1 MNFQPVFAKIKEW
14 WQTSDR
20 TQKMVTM
27 LGAAFLVVLV
37 AATIFFSSRTPME
50 PIFPGAT
57 PADQGMV
64 RDAVTALGFKTQIS
78 SRGDVLVPSKDLPEI
93 RMKLSQEGKI
103 PASALAGTGSTG
115 VSTEGSF
122 FMTPEE
128 MKKKLQS
135 QQEGELAKSI
145 MSIQGVKSALVHI
158 NYGKDSPFGDQKVP
172 PSAVVN
178 LSEQPG
184 VTLSLSEGKAIAR
197 LVQNS
202 VPGLDPAHVSVIGA
216 TGRMIFDG
224 EEQNSEDAAAT
235 KKLEAERE
243 ESKRREKDLQK
254 RLDLAFGPSTT
265 LAMVQVEL
273 NMDEI
278 QKREESQLTGET
290 PISRE
295 SMTEEMKGAPK
306 ANQGPAG
313 TAVNIP
319 GNPGAASAQTSPG
332 ESYKT
337 ETEKAHYPTSSST
350 TNTVKAPGEVMTMSV
365 NVLVDSNKVQDI
377 AAVEDF
383 LSGLLATHKGR
394 TFSAKVTPTAFSTE
408 AQEAQKKLEEG
419 SVMAQRIQQ
428 ALSFLPIV
436 ALLAIG
442 LMIVKA
448 IGKTAPQPVMASAEA
463 AQAELPEAEALDALP
478 APERQII
485 GSEVLAAEDPV
496 YDLSA
501 LDGMSLGSIMST
513 GAQEEGGVEQ
523 SHPSGERRQ
532 RREEGINGIREIMES
547 QEFNLEE
554 DENTPVHIR
563 GIKEK
568 IDIPLEQIRKLAK
581 DRPETVAVLLKSW
594 IMEEN

>member
-1 MNFQPVFAKIKEW
+1 MNFQPIFAKVKEW

-50 PIFPGAT
+50 PIFPGAS

-78 SRGDVLVPSKDLPEI
+78 SRGDVLVPVKDIPEI

-115 VSTEGSF
+115 VPSEGSF

-145 MSIQGVKSALVHI
+145 MSLQGVKSALVHI

-224 EEQNSEDAAAT
+224 EEQNNEDAAAT

-290 PISRE
+290 PITRE

-306 ANQGPAG
+306 GNQGPAG
-313 TAVNIP
+313 TTANTP
-319 GNPGAASAQTSPG
+319 GNPAAASALGAPG

-337 ETEKAHYPTSSST
+337 ESEKAQYPTSSST
-350 TNTVKAPGEVMTMSV
+350 TNTVKAPGEVTTMSV

-394 TFSAKVTPTAFSTE
+394 TFTAKVTPTAFSTE
-408 AQEAQKKLEEG
+408 AQDAQKKIEEG

-442 LMIVKA
+442 FMIVKA
-448 IGKTAPQPVMASAEA
+448 IGKTGPQPAMAPSERSP
-463 AQAELPEAEALDALP
+463 AELPEHEVLDALP
-478 APERQII
+478 APERQVI

-501 LDGMSLGSIMST
+501 LDGMSLGSIMGS
-513 GAQEEGGVEQ
+513 GDQEEHEADHA
-523 SHPSGERRQ
+523 HPSGERRQ

-547 QEFNLEE
+547 QEFNVEE
-554 DENTPVHIR
+554 DDNTPIHIR